1 MESERY
7 NKAFARNLGWVTAA
21 EQQQLRGKR
30 IAIAGLGGVGG
41 SHLLTLARLGIGAF
55 NISDLDTFETPNT
68 NRQAGASAS
77 TMGRPKVDV
86 LADMALDINPELNL
100 RQFPK
105 GIHKENVDA
114 FLDGCDLY
122 VDGIDFFAM
131 DARRTLF
138 DACARRGIPAVTAAP
153 LGMGAALLTFMPGR
167 MTFEEYFK
175 LEGRSRD
182 EQQIR
187 LMAGLSPRLLQ
198 VGYLADPTVVDFANR
213 KVPSTAMACEL
224 CAGIAATE
232 ALKILLHRGP
242 VKAAPHGLHFDAYR
256 QKLVRTW
263 RPWGN
268 ANPLQRFLIA
278 CIRKALAKRVAEHP
292 AGAGVSSVTG

>member
-1 MESERY
+1 MESDRY
-7 NKAFARNLGWVTAA
+7 NKAFARNLGWVTAT
-21 EQQQLRGKR
+21 EQQLLRGKR

-55 NISDLDTFETPNT
+55 NISDLDTFETANT
-68 NRQAGASAS
+68 NRQAGAAAS
-77 TMGRPKVDV
+77 TMGRSKVDV
-86 LADMALDINPELNL
+86 LAEMATDINPDLDI
-100 RQFPK
+100 RRFPV
-105 GIHKENVDA
+105 GIDAGNVDD

-131 DARRTLF
+131 DARRLLF
-138 DACARRGIPAVTAAP
+138 DACARKSIPAITAAP
-153 LGMGAALLTFMPGR
+153 LGMGAALLTFMPGC
-167 MTFEEYFK
+167 MTFEQYFK
-175 LEGRSRD
+175 LEGHSRD

-198 VGYLADPTVVDFANR
+198 ASYLADPSFVDFANR
-213 KVPSTAMACEL
+213 KVPSTGMACEL

-232 ALKILLHRGP
+232 ALKILLNRGRIKP
-242 VKAAPHGLHFDAYR
+242 APHGMHFDAYR

-268 ANPLQRFLIA
+268 ANPIQRFLIA
-278 CIRKALAKRVAEHP
+278 CIRKTLAKRVADHP
-292 AGAGVSSVTG
+292 AGAGVSSVPG

>member
-1 MESERY
+1 MEKNRY
-7 NKAFARNLGWVTAA
+7 NTAFSRNVGWVTLA
-21 EQQQLRGKR
+21 EQDLLRNKR

-41 SHLLTLARLGIGAF
+41 SHLLTLTRLGIGSF
-55 NISDLDTFETPNT
+55 NISDLDTFETANT
-68 NRQAGASAS
+68 NRQAGAAAS
-77 TMGRPKVDV
+77 TMGKPKVDV
-86 LADMALDINPELNL
+86 LADMAMDINPDLNI
-100 RQFPK
+100 RRFPV
-105 GIHKENVDA
+105 GIHPDNVDD

-131 DARRTLF
+131 DARRLLF
-138 DACARRGIPAVTAAP
+138 DACARKSIPAITAAP
-153 LGMGAALLTFMPGR
+153 LGMGAALLTFMPGC

-175 LEGRSRD
+175 LEGHSRD

-198 VGYLADPTVVDFANR
+198 ARYLADPSVVDFANR

-232 ALKILLHRGP
+232 ALKILLNRGR
-242 VKAAPHGLHFDAYR
+242 VKAAPHGMQFDAYR

-268 ANPLQRFLIA
+268 ANPIQKFLIA
-278 CIRKALAKRVAEHP
+278 CIRKTLARRIAHHS
-292 AGAGVSSVTG
+292 AGAQVSSVAG